1 MSTPST
7 PNPVKLVVSL
17 ISRDKGL
24 LTLAGGE
31 LSKEYGSIDF
41 MSSPSPFTW
50 TTYYQA
56 EMGDSLIRRFIA
68 FEKLIEP
75 DKLPMVKRWTDRLES
90 RHKNGEGKR
99 RINCD
104 PGYIALQHLILATN
118 KNYSHRPYLGEGV
131 YANLTLIFKKKSFQP
146 LEWTYPDYGSKE
158 IIEIMNRL
166 RARYW
171 GQLKDFK
178 NSTLRADTVLDS

>member
-7 PNPVKLVVSL
+7 PNPVKLAVSL

-31 LSKEYGSIDF
+31 LSQEYGSIDF
-41 MSSPSPFTW
+41 MSSPRPFTE

-56 EMGDSLIRRFIA
+56 EMGGSLVRRFMA

-75 DKLPMVKRWTDRLES
+75 DKLPLVKRWTDRLES

-99 RINCD
+99 KINCD

-118 KNYSHRPYLGEGV
+118 KNYAHRPYLGEGV

-166 RARYW
+166 RERYW
-171 GQLKDFK
+171 GQLKELK
-178 NSTLRADTVLDS
+178 LMNS

>member
-24 LTLAGGE
+24 LTLAGRE
-31 LSKEYGSIDF
+31 LSNKYGSIDF
-41 MSSPSPFTW
+41 MSSPIPFTE
-50 TTYYQA
+50 TTYYQD
-56 EMGDSLIRRFIA
+56 EMGDSLVRRFVT

-75 DKLPMVKRWTDRLES
+75 DKLPLVKRWTDRLES

-99 RINCD
+99 KINCD

-118 KNYSHRPYLGEGV
+118 KNYAHRPYLGEGV

-166 RARYW
+166 RERYW
-171 GQLKDFK
+171 GQLKESKD
-178 NSTLRADTVLDS
+178 STLQEDTVLDS